1 MNVYLVAYDIADD
14 KRLKKTYKTMRGFG
28 EHIQY
33 SIFRCEL
40 SDANLV
46 RMKLALTD
54 VIQAN
59 EDQVLIFRLG
69 PADGV
74 FTEQVDALGL
84 PYGHVVR
91 EAVIV

>member
-1 MNVYLVAYDIADD
+1 MHIYLVAYDISDD
-14 KRLKKTYKTMRGFG
+14 KRLKMTYKTMRGFG
-28 EHIQY
+28 EHVQY

-46 RMKLALTD
+46 RMKTALLD
-54 VIQAN
+54 VIKIEA
-59 EDQVLIFRLG
+59 DQILIFRLG

-74 FTEQVDALGL
+74 YSEQVEALGL
-84 PYGHVVR
+84 PYGRTER